1 MSWDFRLKNPV
12 TGETL
17 TVEPHFMY
25 GGNVKVEYIDGK
37 PVKLPN
43 DLAELNVTYNY
54 SSYYYDATESFEDI
68 TETSG
73 ICDLDGMK
81 AVDAID
87 FINKLIEYIENK
99 YRPDGHWIEGTRTKY
114 LCDIKGYGND
124 LEFVDY
130 LQWRLKYTDKTEEE
144 LRELVTHKEVEYTVN
159 EGDTSDYWEVTAAN
173 ALIPLYQLL
182 ALSKMRP
189 DGVWEVS

>member
-1 MSWDFRLKNPV
+1 MSWDFSLKSPV
-12 TGETL
+12 TDETL

-25 GGNVKVEYIDGK
+25 GGNVKVEYVDGK

-43 DLAELNVTYNY
+43 DLAELNVTFNY
-54 SSYYYDATESFEDI
+54 STYYYEAARSFKDI
-68 TETSG
+68 TETGG
-73 ICDLDGMK
+73 IRDLDGMF

-99 YRPDGHWIEGTRTKY
+99 YRPNGQWIEGTRTRFLY
-114 LCDIKGYGND
+114 DIKGYGND
-124 LEFVDY
+124 LPFKDY
-130 LQWRLKYTDKTEEE
+130 FEWKIKQKDKTKEE
-144 LRELVTHKEVEYTVN
+144 LSELVEHKEISYTVS

-173 ALIPLYQLL
+173 ALIPLYQLR

-189 DGVWEVS
+189 DGLWEVD